1 MKMTNLKCV
10 EMVREIRDGLYLE
23 TKSMTENELIEF
35 YSQKNKKTENKKKQ
49 NNQSCITSA

>member
-35 YSQKNKKTENKKKQ
+35 YSQKNKKTENKKNK
-49 NNQSCITSA
+49 TTKAA